1 MVTLLYK
8 LIQGALLASLIFV
21 VSCSDEEKVQ
31 AKQSST
37 AQIEL
42 LKSNAYISAANVS
55 SGEFVGAL
63 ADHREKVSPALKTG
77 KPLENYSVVPP
88 HRVTAIRT
96 RLDEA
101 VKREGSIPELDG
113 AAATYLAAV
122 NAFEVV
128 NNSLANYADS
138 KGYLADGGKKARDED
153 AGYLEALSKVA
164 AAETSFNE
172 AITLRDERL
181 VQEAFDKAPEDSV
194 ERYRAGIILHAKGAM
209 KTVTGVFTE
218 PENIE
223 NRNQFKGSL
232 TQMATM
238 VEGWDRKIR
247 AEKPAGCSSLQNS
260 FNGFIASGRQ
270 ALQSAEQGRFSREG
284 GAPPIIIQQEFGIV
298 QMNFAQLINSLNM
311 PHAC

>member
-1 MVTLLYK
+1 MVTLLHK
-8 LIQGALLASLIFV
+8 FIQGALLTSLLFV
-21 VSCSDEEKVQ
+21 VSCSDEENVA

-42 LKSNAYISAANVS
+42 VKSNTYISAANVS
-55 SGEFVGAL
+55 SGEFVNAL
-63 ADHREKVSPALKTG
+63 ADHREKVSPALETG
-77 KPLENYSVVPP
+77 KPLENYAVVPP

-101 VKREGSIPELDG
+101 VNREGSIPELDG
-113 AAATYLAAV
+113 AAATYLFTV
-122 NAFEVV
+122 KAFEAV
-128 NNSLANYADS
+128 NNSLANYANS

-164 AAETSFNE
+164 AAETSFDE
-172 AITLRDERL
+172 AITLRDERMI
-181 VQEAFDKAPEDSV
+181 QEGFDKAPEDSV
-194 ERYRAGIILHAKGAM
+194 ERYRAGMILHAKGAM

-218 PENIE
+218 PQDMG
-223 NRNQFKGSL
+223 NRNRFKVSL

-260 FNGFIASGRQ
+260 FNSFIATGRQ
-270 ALQSAEQGRFSREG
+270 ALQSAEQGRYSREG
-284 GAPPIIIQQEFGIV
+284 GAPPIIVQQEFGII